1 MNGNLTSGKKV
12 NSFTA
17 KTENRLED
25 LKQNYVAF
33 QLPRNLNKIM
43 ASSCSF
49 FFFINFRFKNL
60 NFPFMHRVSTFTLS
74 LSDSDT

>member
-17 KTENRLED
+17 KTKNRLED

-33 QLPRNLNKIM
+33 QLPRNLNRNM
-43 ASSCSF
+43 ASSYYF
-49 FFFINFRFKNL
+49 FFHKFQI
-60 NFPFMHRVSTFTLS
+60 
-74 LSDSDT
+74 

>member
-17 KTENRLED
+17 KTKNRLED

-33 QLPRNLNKIM
+33 QLPRNLNKNM

-49 FFFINFRFKNL
+49 FFFHKFQI
-60 NFPFMHRVSTFTLS
+60 
-74 LSDSDT
+74 